1 MDKVVVLTSL
11 QTAAGYFKED
21 VIIKTIIGDKFSV
34 FEKECKNKNI
44 ETTVWLTALIIAFI
58 QKNFPEEKDSWEL
71 IVEKAEKW
79 LSNTDLI
86 ISASQCL
93 AS

>member
-21 VIIKTIIGDKFSV
+21 VIIQTIIGDKFSV

-44 ETTVWLTALIIAFI
+44 ETTVWLTTLIIAFI

-71 IVEKAEKW
+71 IVEKAQNW